1 MGTPVRSAHHAA
13 DEKWQLE
20 NLGRECSEQNW
31 KNENVGLGPVDR
43 APLAAELHYSYAA
56 MGAVAA

>member
-1 MGTPVRSAHHAA
+1 MQQTKSGNSKIWEESA
-13 DEKWQLE
+13 
-20 NLGRECSEQNW
+20 RTEQNW